1 MDIAGEQIISV
12 PQSRVWDALNDP
24 QILKACIPGCE
35 SIQLAA
41 ENQYKILMTVAVGP
55 VKAKFTGDLTLS
67 DIDAPHSYSLT
78 FAGNGGVAGFGKGSA
93 QVSLSPEGDGGT
105 GTKLVYTASAQVGGK
120 LAQVGSRLIDSVA
133 KKMAEEFFGRFK
145 ATLTPVEEA
154 GQPATEAVTVTMPTA
169 LDAGTPPVSGF
180 KFTPLKIILIVLAA
194 SLGAY
199 LLAS

>member
-1 MDIAGEQIISV
+1 MDIAGEQLISV

-35 SIQLAA
+35 SIQLVA

-67 DIDAPHSYSLT
+67 DIDAPNSYALT
-78 FAGNGGVAGFGKGSA
+78 FAGNGGVAGFGKGGA
-93 QVSLSPEGDGGT
+93 QVSLSPEGA

-145 ATLTPVEEA
+145 AMLPPVEEA
-154 GQPATEAVTVTMPTA
+154 AQPATEALAVTEPDA
-169 LDAGTPPVSGF
+169 LDAGTPSVSGF
-180 KFTPLKIILIVLAA
+180 QFTPLKMILIVLAV